1 MRSEVGSIGL
11 RPSSCIVTVILFLF
25 CSSSFAQETSLLN
38 FNYNNGWEPIAGL
51 IADASGNLYGTTFY
65 GGAYGVG
72 TVFELLPQGGTWT
85 EKVLYSF
92 NDTGAGGFWANSRL
106 VFGAA
111 GNLYGTTFFGGDFQV
126 GTVFELSPGAGG
138 VWTEQTVH
146 SFDPKNEDGTYP
158 HASLI
163 VDAAGNLYGTA
174 AGGGHSGNGM
184 VYELSP
190 TGTGTWTEKVL
201 HSFSGS
207 DGASPYS
214 NLIFDAAGNLY
225 GTTAY
230 GGTSSACTGGC
241 GTVFE
246 LIPTKSGNWMEK
258 ALSFANTNG
267 ANPYGGLISDASG
280 NLYGVTS
287 QGGTGNF
294 GVVFKLTPGSGG
306 WNEKILHI
314 FTPHEGDG
322 YNPWAPL
329 IFDGAGNLYGTTS
342 VGGAYGM
349 GSVYELTPA
358 GNGNWSEKVLYSF
371 SSVGDSLY
379 NPAPGLVLDSAG
391 NLYGSAL
398 SGGNYL
404 TACLGGC
411 GGLFRITP

>member
-1 MRSEVGSIGL
+1 MPSKILVTGSRAVL
-11 RPSSCIVTVILFLF
+11 SALAVVLFLM
-25 CSSSFAQETSLLN
+25 CSQLFAQETSLLN
-38 FNYNNGWEPIAGL
+38 FDYNNGWEPIAGL

-72 TVFELLPQGGTWT
+72 TVFKLTPHNGEWT
-85 EKVLYSF
+85 ESVLYSF

-106 VFGAA
+106 VFDTA

-126 GTVFELSPGAGG
+126 GTVFELSPSAGG
-138 VWTEQTVH
+138 VWTEQTIH

-174 AGGGHSGNGM
+174 AGGGHSGDGM

-190 TGTGTWTEKVL
+190 TGSGTWTEKVL
-201 HSFSGS
+201 HSFAGS

-214 NLIFDAAGNLY
+214 NLMFDAAGNLY

-246 LIPTKSGNWMEK
+246 LIPTRSGNWMEK
-258 ALSFANTNG
+258 ALSFDNMNG

-280 NLYGVTS
+280 NLYGVAS
-287 QGGTGNF
+287 QGATGNF
-294 GVVFKLTPGSGG
+294 GAVFELTPASGG
-306 WNEKILHI
+306 WKEKILHI
-314 FTPHEGDG
+314 FTPHQGDG
-322 YNPWAPL
+322 YNPSAPL

-342 VGGAYGM
+342 VGGAYGK
-349 GSVYELTPA
+349 GTVYELTPT
-358 GNGNWSEKVLYSF
+358 NTGNWSETVLYSF
-371 SSVGDSLY
+371 SSDGDDLY
-379 NPAPGLVLDSAG
+379 NPAPGLVIDTAG
-391 NLYGSAL
+391 NLYGAAL

-411 GGLFRITP
+411 GGLFEIAH